1 MGEGD
6 GRNSTESERNIP
18 FLPCL
23 ESELTAAAAAK
34 HDDIDDDGGDGRARS
49 SPLQWR

>member
-6 GRNSTESERNIP
+6 GRSSTESKRNVP

-23 ESELTAAAAAK
+23 ESESTAAAA
-34 HDDIDDDGGDGRARS
+34 DDIDDDGGGG
-49 SPLQWR
+49 

>member
-6 GRNSTESERNIP
+6 KRNTTESERNVP

-23 ESELTAAAAAK
+23 ESESTAAAAE
-34 HDDIDDDGGDGRARS
+34 HDDIDDNGGSG
-49 SPLQWR
+49 

>member
-6 GRNSTESERNIP
+6 GCNSTESERTIP

-23 ESELTAAAAAK
+23 ESELTAAAAE
-34 HDDIDDDGGDGRARS
+34 HDDIDDDGGDGRDRS